1 MTTESTG
8 TEMTAGTLVR
18 YGGQAVLYA
27 LFAGF
32 VGWFSTSPP
41 YEHLG
46 DDEALLRL
54 SFKHP
59 GQFVTDCRAR
69 SAEELADMPPQLRA
83 AMDCP
88 RERSPVRVRVQLD
101 GAPLYDEVFAP
112 AGLRRDGAA
121 SGYRRLPI
129 AAGEHRLV
137 VQVNDDARVEG
148 FTHER
153 AQTVQLEPGQVV
165 LIDFIADRG
174 GVLIR

>member
-1 MTTESTG
+1 
-8 TEMTAGTLVR
+8 MTAGKVVR

-32 VGWFSTSPP
+32 VGYFSTAPEYRHMP
-41 YEHLG
+41 QDQG
-46 DDEALLRL
+46 LLRL

-59 GQFVTDCRAR
+59 GQYVSDCRAR
-69 SAEELADMPPQLRA
+69 SAEELAKLPPQLRA
-83 AMDCP
+83 QLDCP
-88 RERSPVRVRVQLD
+88 RERSPVRIRVELD
-101 GAPLYDEVFAP
+101 DAPLYDEVCAP

-129 AAGEHRLV
+129 SAGEHRLK
-137 VQVNDDARVEG
+137 VQVNDDARVGG

-153 AQTVQLEPGQVV
+153 EARVQVKPGQVV